1 MCSGCLIIIPKFNAI
16 PNLSV
21 VDVKMVKT
29 GGISCDILT
38 ATNVYSKEKVK
49 ASLDRS
55 TIFYLIIEW
64 SEHFKINHKYTGM

>member
-1 MCSGCLIIIPKFNAI
+1 MPNLNAI

-21 VDVKMVKT
+21 VDVKMVIT
-29 GGISCDILT
+29 GGISCDIYT
-38 ATNVYSKEKVK
+38 ATNVYSKEKEK

-64 SEHFKINHKYTGM
+64 NEHFKINHKYTGM